1 MNKRLKLIEEITQR
15 SESKDWANAK
25 NEWSFLYIYYSKETQ
40 KCLCTQEK
48 YLICKILKYILIL

>member
-25 NEWSFLYIYYSKETQ
+25 NEWSFLHIYYSDETNNV
-40 KCLCTQEK
+40 
-48 YLICKILKYILIL
+48 YVHSKYIISV